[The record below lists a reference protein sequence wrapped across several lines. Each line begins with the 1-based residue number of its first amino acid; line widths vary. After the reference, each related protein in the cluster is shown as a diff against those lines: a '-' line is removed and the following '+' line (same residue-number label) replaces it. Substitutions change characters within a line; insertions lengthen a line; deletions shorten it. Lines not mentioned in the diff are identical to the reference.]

1 MIRAQMIAVLLCASL
16 GAYAERAMAQP
27 TPTATATPAK
37 FDACALL
44 PKKEVE
50 AIQGSPIRETKSS
63 ERIDGDFRMSQCF
76 FSAAEFSRSVT
87 LAVFQKHPTDPT
99 KRSPVDFWEHTFGHY
114 EKEESK
120 KEEPKR
126 EHGREQDEGAPPRK
140 IDKLGDEAF
149 WVPNRFG
156 GTLYA
161 LQGEAFI
168 SISIGGTDSE
178 QAKIDKSKKLAAKA
192 LLRLK
197 ATQTKR

>member
-1 MIRAQMIAVLLCASL
+1 MVRARTIALLLCASL
-16 GAYAERAMAQP
+16 TAHAERAIAQP
-27 TPTATATPAK
+27 TPTPTTTPAK

-63 ERIDGDFRMSQCF
+63 ERVDGDFRMSQCF
-76 FSAAEFSRSVT
+76 FTAAEFSRSVT

-99 KRSPVDFWEHTFGHY
+99 KRSPVDFWEHTFGRY
-114 EKEESK
+114 ENEETKK
-120 KEEPKR
+120 KEAKR
-126 EHGREQDEGAPPRK
+126 EQSGEREEGVPARK

-149 WVPNRFG
+149 WLPNRFG

-161 LQGEAFI
+161 LQGEAFV

-178 QAKIDKSKKLAAKA
+178 QAKIDKSKKLAARA
-192 LLRLK
+192 LRLLK